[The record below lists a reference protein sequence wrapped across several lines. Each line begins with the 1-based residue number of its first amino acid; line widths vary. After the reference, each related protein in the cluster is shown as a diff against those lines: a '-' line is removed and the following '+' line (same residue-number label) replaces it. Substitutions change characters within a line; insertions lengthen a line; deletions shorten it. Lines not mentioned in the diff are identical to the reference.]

1 VPDVYFTIR
10 EAAYQCLCRIHQA
23 GVEHCDFHLN
33 NILFLSG
40 GVRVIDFSEAVE
52 HDYCS
57 GPDCYELR
65 RAREYLELPP
75 NYASTRPSPVIGYG
89 RLEVAD

>member
-1 VPDVYFTIR
+1 MNHR
-10 EAAYQCLCRIHQA
+10 EAAYRCLYLIHQA
-23 GVEHCDFHLN
+23 GVEHGDFHLN
-33 NILFLSG
+33 NILFSSG

-52 HDYCS
+52 HDCS

-75 NYASTRPSPVIGYG
+75 N
-89 RLEVAD
+89 